1 MNHTMKLL
9 AAIMMLFCTACSPED
24 EPVSPSAATLGDITI
39 TVGSQTFTATLEQN
53 STAEAFSAMLPMTLE
68 MSDLHGNEKYHYLSQ
83 SLPTNRTSVGTIHA
97 GDIMLYQDN
106 CVVLFYETFNTSYS
120 YSRIGHIADTEGLKQ
135 ALGGGNVTITFSIK
149 NNN

>member
-1 MNHTMKLL
+1 
-9 AAIMMLFCTACSPED
+9 
-24 EPVSPSAATLGDITI
+24 
-39 TVGSQTFTATLEQN
+39 
-53 STAEAFSAMLPMTLE
+53 MLPMTLE
-68 MSDLHGNEKYHYLSQ
+68 MSDLHCNEKYHYLSQ

-135 ALGGGNVTITFSIK
+135 ALGGGNVTITFSIQ
-149 NNN
+149 NDN